1 MPGWVNDHVTLRTP
15 YFSYTLSIEII
26 DVFSSKFGGSRYEI
40 QTGGNAKQIKG
51 QKSNPGEI
59 IRLNVNRKF
68 KHDPPQESLL
78 YYFLLKQVKPLSV
91 ASIVHVTFFV
101 INIY

>member
-1 MPGWVNDHVTLRTP
+1 MPGWVNDHVTLRIP
-15 YFSYTLSIEII
+15 YFSYTLYIEII
-26 DVFSSKFGGSRYEI
+26 DVFSSKFWGSRYEI

-68 KHDPPQESLL
+68 KHDPPQESFAVIL
-78 YYFLLKQVKPLSV
+78 FLAQ
-91 ASIVHVTFFV
+91 TG
-101 INIY
+101 

>member
-15 YFSYTLSIEII
+15 YFSYTLYIEII
-26 DVFSSKFGGSRYEI
+26 DVFSSKFGGLRYEI
-40 QTGGNAKQIKG
+40 QTGENYKQIKG

-68 KHDPPQESLL
+68 KHDPPQESFVVIL
-78 YYFLLKQVKPLSV
+78 FLAQ
-91 ASIVHVTFFV
+91 TG
-101 INIY
+101 